1 MAKVSNYFEQLP
13 LEAKRRYQDKIGVIL
28 GIDPFTLSCNQQGQ
42 SNNANAHPGSL
53 PPIDSTDLLSYLVLQ
68 TSYITAKQFKAHKSL
83 EAYNQFVSGW
93 IKEVR
98 AWDINNKSVIT
109 GRVRVAF
116 NTRNKHLF

>member
-1 MAKVSNYFEQLP
+1 MARVSKYFEQLP
-13 LEAKRRYQDKIGVIL
+13 PEAKRRYQDKIGVIL

-98 AWDINNKSVIT
+98 AWDINNMSVIT